1 MVVKIS
7 VNTLSYS
14 QEVAAGNMDMFDII
28 EELYRLRCDGI
39 SPAQNH
45 FTDPDDDDYLERI
58 KMACIHRGLH
68 MVRRLVLV

>member
-14 QEVAAGNMDMFDII
+14 QEVAAGRMDMFDII

-39 SPAQNH
+39 SPAQQH
-45 FTDPDDDDYLERI
+45 FTEPEDDAYLERI
-58 KMACIHRGLH
+58 KMAAVHRGLH
-68 MVRRLVLV
+68 MVWCMPT